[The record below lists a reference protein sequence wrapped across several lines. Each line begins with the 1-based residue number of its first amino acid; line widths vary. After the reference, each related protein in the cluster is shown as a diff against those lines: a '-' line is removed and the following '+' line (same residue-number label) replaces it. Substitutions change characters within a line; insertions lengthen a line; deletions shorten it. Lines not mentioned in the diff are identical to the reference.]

1 MIEYVNLLERRH
13 HMNKRV
19 YFLMTVSFVVGMVE
33 LLISGILDLIADD
46 FQISLGQAGLLISI
60 FSLIFAIAGPILL
73 VTTAKIERK
82 RLTLIF
88 LFLFFLSNLVTIFS
102 PTFAILFIGRIMTAL
117 SGSLLVVLCLV
128 MAPGIVEPAY
138 RGRAIGVVTMG
149 VSGSIVLGVPIGLVL
164 GNIFGWR
171 APFVLVALLTLVSMV
186 GVTFFMEKVTP
197 KPSVPLSKQ
206 LATLKNKKI
215 LFAHIT
221 MFLFLGGHMVLY
233 AYLKPFLTST
243 MGLDGVWVGVVYFI
257 FGIAA
262 VSGGGL
268 GGTLADR
275 VGTKRTIL
283 STIVI
288 FAVSL
293 FAMRFATIFL
303 PLFLVVLAIWGMV
316 NWSLTPALQS
326 YLIEADPATSEVQQS
341 LNNSALHFGIAFGSF
356 IGGIVIDQTSVL
368 WNPVIGAGLVV
379 FALGA
384 ALISMYGRHVV
395 KVRSH
400 A

>member
-1 MIEYVNLLERRH
+1 MERRH

-60 FSLIFAIAGPILL
+60 FSLIFAVAGPILL
-73 VTTAKIERK
+73 VATAKIERK

-102 PTFAILFIGRIMTAL
+102 STFSILFLGRIMTAL

-138 RGRAIGVVTMG
+138 RGRAIGVVSMG
-149 VSGSIVLGVPIGLVL
+149 ISGSIVLGVPIGLVL
-164 GNIFGWR
+164 GNAFGWR
-171 APFVLVALLTLVSMV
+171 APFVLISVLTLVSMV
-186 GVTFFMEKVTP
+186 GVTFFMEKVPP
-197 KPSVPLSKQ
+197 KPSIPLRQQ
-206 LATLKNKKI
+206 LGTLRNRKI
-215 LFAHIT
+215 LFAHLS

-233 AYLKPFLTST
+233 AYLKPFLTTT
-243 MGLDGVWVGVVYFI
+243 MGLNGLWVGVVYFI

-268 GGTLADR
+268 GGTLADKL
-275 VGTKRTIL
+275 GTQRTIV
-283 STIVI
+283 STIAI
-288 FAVSL
+288 FGISL
-293 FAMRFATIFL
+293 FAIRFATVFL
-303 PLFLVVLAIWGMV
+303 PLFFVVLVIWGMM
-316 NWSLTPALQS
+316 NWSLSPALQS
-326 YLIEADPATSEVQQS
+326 YLIETDPTTSEVQQS

-356 IGGIVIDQTSVL
+356 IGGIVIEQTSVL
-368 WNPVIGAGLVV
+368 LNPVIGSILII
-379 FALGA
+379 FSLGA
-384 ALISMYGRHVV
+384 ALISMYGRVDANV
-395 KVRSH
+395 KSH